1 MVRGRVPIDA
11 VLREVTPL
19 TIGVLALVAL
29 VAGVVDAIGGGGGLL
44 TVPALLAAG
53 LPTHLALG
61 TNKGCSTWGTAA
73 ATITFARAGKLGLRR
88 GAIGFFGGA
97 IGAVAG
103 ARAQLAF
110 APQAL
115 KPIVL
120 VLLVVAAVTLAV
132 YRPKPRAQ
140 VSAGEGEGERED
152 AVLAPLAIALVLGAY
167 DGFFGPGTGTFVIVA
182 HAMFLGAP
190 LSMATADAKAVN
202 LGSNVASLTTFAM
215 RGTVLWAIAIPMAIG
230 NIAGNVLGARLAVR
244 SGDRAVRLVV
254 IAVSLALVAKL
265 GWDVVR

>member
-1 MVRGRVPIDA
+1 VPIDTA
-11 VLREVTPL
+11 FTAPPL

-29 VAGVVDAIGGGGGLL
+29 IAGLVDAIGGGGGLL
-44 TVPALLAAG
+44 TVPSLLAAG

-61 TNKGCSTWGTAA
+61 TNKGCSTWGTGA
-73 ATITFARAGKLGLRR
+73 ATITFARAGKLGWRR
-88 GAIGFFGGA
+88 GAIGFLGGA

-110 APQAL
+110 APDKL

-132 YRPKPRAQ
+132 YRPKTRAPML
-140 VSAGEGEGERED
+140 ADHTEPED
-152 AVLAPLAIALVLGAY
+152 AVLAPFAIALTLGAY

-182 HAMFLGAP
+182 HATFLGAP

-202 LGSNVASLTTFAM
+202 LGSNVASLTTFAL
-215 RGTVLWAIAIPMAIG
+215 RGTVLWAIAIPMALG
-230 NIAGNVLGARLAVR
+230 NIVGNVLGARLAVR
-244 SGDRAVRLVV
+244 GGDRIVRLVV
-254 IAVSLALVAKL
+254 IAVALALVAKL
-265 GWDVVR
+265 TWDVVRR